1 MVSLLGTTLVCSQKY
16 WKYCISMTHYC
27 TNIDQY
33 ADYICFISQFFT
45 VEMLFPDDKNSYN
58 NYSYM
63 SGDAN
68 IDPLFTQDIK
78 PLIKMET
85 VSPPAAQYQ
94 PQQHWQAVGAVNNAG
109 YVDQHTPPPQI
120 IEGLD
125 EYMPLSTGD

>member
-1 MVSLLGTTLVCSQKY
+1 
-16 WKYCISMTHYC
+16 
-27 TNIDQY
+27 
-33 ADYICFISQFFT
+33 
-45 VEMLFPDDKNSYN
+45 MLFPDEMNSYN

-63 SGDAN
+63 TGDSGF
-68 IDPLFTQDIK
+68 DPLFTQDIK

-94 PQQHWQAVGAVNNAG
+94 TQHQQQQRWQAVGAVNNAG

-125 EYMPLSTGD
+125 EYMSLSTGD